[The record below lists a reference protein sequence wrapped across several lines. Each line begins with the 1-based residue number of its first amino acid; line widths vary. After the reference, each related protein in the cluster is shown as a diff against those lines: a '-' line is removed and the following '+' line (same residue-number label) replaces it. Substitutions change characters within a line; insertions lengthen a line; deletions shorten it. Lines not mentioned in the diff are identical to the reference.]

1 MCIFICD
8 LFSSLRMYILNT
20 HIITDS
26 EFQKKDEKTNI
37 VWFNKNI

>member
-1 MCIFICD
+1 MCIFISY
-8 LFSSLRMYILNT
+8 LFSSLIMYLLNI